1 MAELIVRLGDRV
13 ISRHPIDKEMLS
25 IGRARDND
33 IVIENLSVSRNHTKI
48 KAVGGEF
55 SVLDMNSANGTL
67 LNGVRITKADLANDD
82 MITIGKHTIQFVGG
96 SISSNSKPP
105 TTTAVREATA
115 SFGVLAPPPPDKP
128 TGMVGVLTVREGK
141 QAGQQFRVFKA
152 ETIIGRA
159 PESDV
164 RIHDWYV
171 SKRHAIIARSGET
184 YTLKDLDSWRGMS
197 VNGKQV
203 KEADLRSGDS
213 VMISAVVLDF
223 AIAHVS
229 DVPEPPPAPPIE
241 GSSSDR
247 VPRPS
252 PDDLGP
258 IAEVESIAA
267 ASDRN
272 TKSAA
277 AIPLP
282 VPATGF
288 SSAPTSLASGAN
300 LPSEFAPP
308 INEDELSALEREAE
322 THLGSVE
329 EETENR
335 RSTWEL
341 EESERMFETNALD
354 EGTFTLMDP
363 DAILTAEEEVA
374 VGPEHIVMGP
384 AAMARFISQHEANI
398 TDLDTAEE
406 KSLYRRG
413 FTGEAPLGETLD
425 GAGTDQHDGAPAVV
439 SVAGRK
445 SGDQVAQPSGVSRL
459 PAGAASGTNPL
470 PLFAGEYPPEVSMWE
485 KALRN
490 KSALIRKNASKELK
504 KLTGKDYDW
513 QSEPGGP

>member
-13 ISRHPIDKEMLS
+13 ISRHPIDKEVLS

-48 KAVGGEF
+48 KAIAGEF

-82 MITIGKHTIQFVGG
+82 IITIGKHTIQFVGG
-96 SISSNSKPP
+96 PISVNSKPP
-105 TTTAVREATA
+105 TTVAVREGTA
-115 SFGVLAPPPPDKP
+115 SLGVLVPPPADKP
-128 TGMVGVLTVREGK
+128 TGMIGVLTVREGK

-152 ETIIGRA
+152 ETVIGRA

-164 RIHDWYV
+164 RIHDWFV
-171 SKRHAIIARSGET
+171 SKRHAIIARSGDT
-184 YTLKDLDSWRGMS
+184 YTLKDLDSWRGLS

-203 KEADLRSGDS
+203 KEADLRSGDQ

-223 AIAHVS
+223 AISNAG
-229 DVPEPPPAPPIE
+229 DVPEPPSAPPIE

-252 PDDLGP
+252 PNDFAP
-258 IAEVESIAA
+258 VAEVEPIAS
-267 ASDRN
+267 ASSSRN
-272 TKSAA
+272 TQSAA

-282 VPATGF
+282 PAPVTF
-288 SSAPTSLASGAN
+288 SSAPTALPAGTN
-300 LPSEFAPP
+300 LPSEFSPP
-308 INEDELSALEREAE
+308 TNEDELSALEREAE
-322 THLGSVE
+322 THLGTTE

-354 EGTFTLMDP
+354 EGNFTLMDS
-363 DAILTAEEEVA
+363 DSILTAEEEVA
-374 VGPEHIVMGP
+374 VGPQHIVFGP
-384 AAMARFISQHEANI
+384 EAMARFIGQHAADIE
-398 TDLDTAEE
+398 TLDAAEE
-406 KSLYRRG
+406 QSLYRKG
-413 FTGEAPLGETLD
+413 FTGEAPLGEPLD
-425 GAGTDQHDGAPAVV
+425 GSGTEQPDSTP
-439 SVAGRK
+439 SVAAVRRP
-445 SGDQVAQPSGVSRL
+445 SGDQVSQPSGISRL
-459 PAGAASGTNPL
+459 PAAAASGTNPL
-470 PLFAGEYPPEVSMWE
+470 PIFVGENSPEVTMWE
-485 KALRN
+485 KALKN
-490 KSALIRKNASKELK
+490 KSALIRKNAAKELK